1 MKSDDSTFQ
10 DLASEM
16 KQRFEK
22 VQQTLDE
29 AGDMITDD
37 VISFVTLYLA
47 ALKQAHPALYNIIIH
62 TVNKI
67 DVEFK
72 KEGE

>member
-47 ALKQAHPALYNIIIH
+47 ALKKADPALYNIIIH

>member
-10 DLASEM
+10 GLASEM

-29 AGDMITDD
+29 AGDIITDD
-37 VISFVTLYLA
+37 VISFVTIYLA
-47 ALKQAHPALYNIIIH
+47 ALKKADPAFYSIIIRS
-62 TVNKI
+62 VNKI

-72 KEGE
+72 KESE

>member
-10 DLASEM
+10 GLASEM

-29 AGDMITDD
+29 AGDIITDD
-37 VISFVTLYLA
+37 VISFVTIYLA
-47 ALKQAHPALYNIIIH
+47 ALKKSRPSIL
-62 TVNKI
+62 
-67 DVEFK
+67 
-72 KEGE
+72 